1 MVVGDWLPKQPELIH
16 METNDKHPR
25 NDNSEQAPSRREF
38 LIKSGIT
45 LGSLALPSAVAAA
58 LTAPHAKHALMI
70 AEDANAQPFK
80 FGSEPKRQRKSFFDL
95 TDDEVKNLCRA
106 VGYMRNGSKA
116 KPLNVDDP
124 LQWDRYVASHARH
137 CTEAGFDQV
146 HWSWFF
152 LPWHR
157 AYLFFLER
165 ILADIL
171 TKVFSL
177 DGSKFALPYWDW
189 ISHKEIP
196 NTSER
201 TQKGLASP
209 LFGYDLTQEDMVSA
223 DNLGFDNL
231 ALSDG
236 YRGPTILKPQMDPAN
251 EVSPES
257 KEHIEETISFM
268 QPEYVANML
277 KLSFEDFAGK
287 PTTSQA
293 DGMGVLEH
301 NPHNNGHDWVGSRF
315 GSNRDMGTL
324 RYAAL
329 DPVFSMHHANID
341 RIWSLYRK
349 PQPDPKTSPW
359 GKQKYTF
366 LDLTGQPVSVTVRDV
381 IESMSTVQ
389 YLPPAST
396 LPQTKIFLAAVPAIS
411 SNAAQEEKEII
422 VQKAQTLTA
431 KPLTIQAESKPTL
444 KQMLDKSDAPGESSV
459 SILEI
464 TTGPIPVTEKFTI
477 RVFVNKADA
486 DAHTSIKDPAY
497 VGRIRALASEAR
509 GSESGALSHSFLII
523 LGGRDSR
530 FYQLVRPGAPFA
542 ITLVPVGSEQTL
554 KGFSVPIKEIKLKIV
569 K

>member
-1 MVVGDWLPKQPELIH
+1 
-16 METNDKHPR
+16 METNDKHPKT
-25 NDNSEQAPSRREF
+25 DNPEQAPSRREF
-38 LIKSGIT
+38 LIKSGIA
-45 LGSLALPSAVAAA
+45 LGSMALPAGVAAA
-58 LTAPHAKHALMI
+58 SSAPHAKHALV
-70 AEDANAQPFK
+70 ALEDANAQPFK

-137 CTEAGFDQV
+137 CTEQGFDQV

-196 NTSER
+196 NTAER

-231 ALSDG
+231 ALWDG

-251 EVSPES
+251 EVSQES
-257 KEHIEETISFM
+257 KEHIEETIKFM
-268 QPEYVANML
+268 EPGYVANML

-341 RIWSLYRK
+341 RIWKL
-349 PQPDPKTSPW
+349 
-359 GKQKYTF
+359 
-366 LDLTGQPVSVTVRDV
+366 V
-381 IESMSTVQ
+381 
-389 YLPPAST
+389 
-396 LPQTKIFLAAVPAIS
+396 PQTP
-411 SNAAQEEKEII
+411 
-422 VQKAQTLTA
+422 
-431 KPLTIQAESKPTL
+431 
-444 KQMLDKSDAPGESSV
+444 
-459 SILEI
+459 
-464 TTGPIPVTEKFTI
+464 TGPE
-477 RVFVNKADA
+477 N
-486 DAHTSIKDPAY
+486 
-497 VGRIRALASEAR
+497 
-509 GSESGALSHSFLII
+509 
-523 LGGRDSR
+523 
-530 FYQLVRPGAPFA
+530 
-542 ITLVPVGSEQTL
+542 
-554 KGFSVPIKEIKLKIV
+554 FSVG
-569 K
+569 

>member
-1 MVVGDWLPKQPELIH
+1 
-16 METNDKHPR
+16 METNDKHPKT
-25 NDNSEQAPSRREF
+25 DNPEQAPSRREF
-38 LIKSGIT
+38 LIKSGIA
-45 LGSLALPSAVAAA
+45 LGSLALPTAAA
-58 LTAPHAKHALMI
+58 AAASAPHAKHALVTS
-70 AEDANAQPFK
+70 EDASAPPFK

-231 ALSDG
+231 ALWDG

-251 EVSPES
+251 EVSQDS
-257 KEHIEETISFM
+257 KEHIEETIKFM
-268 QPEYVANML
+268 EPDYVANML

-287 PTTSQA
+287 STTSQA
-293 DGMGVLEH
+293 DGMGLLEH

-341 RIWSLYRK
+341 RIWSMYRK

-366 LDLTGQPVSVTVRDV
+366 LDITGQPVSVTVRDV
-381 IESMSTVQ
+381 IESMNTVQ
-389 YLPPAST
+389 YLPPAAP
-396 LPQTKIFLAAVPAIS
+396 LPQTQTFLAAVPAIS
-411 SNAAQEEKEII
+411 SAPAQEEKEII

-431 KPLTIQAESKPTL
+431 KPLTIQAELKPSTKL
-444 KQMLDKSDAPGESSV
+444 LMDKGIAPAESPLT
-459 SILEI
+459 ILEI

-486 DAHTSIKDPAY
+486 DARTSIKDPAY

-509 GSESGALSHSFLII
+509 GSESGGRSHSFLII
-523 LGGRDSR
+523 LGGSDSP
-530 FYQLVRPGAPFA
+530 FYKLVRPGAPFA

-554 KGFSVPIKEIKLKIV
+554 KGFSVPIKEIKLKVV

>member
-1 MVVGDWLPKQPELIH
+1 
-16 METNDKHPR
+16 METNDKQSRPDSPR
-25 NDNSEQAPSRREF
+25 QTPSRREF
-38 LIKSGIT
+38 LIRSGIA
-45 LGSLALPSAVAAA
+45 LGSMALPGAVAASN
-58 LTAPHAKHALMI
+58 APHAKHALMTS
-70 AEDANAQPFK
+70 EDANAQPFK

-137 CTEAGFDQV
+137 CTEQGFDQV

-201 TQKGLASP
+201 TQRSLASP

-231 ALSDG
+231 ALWDG
-236 YRGPTILKPQMDPAN
+236 YRGPNILKPQMDPAN

-257 KEHIEETISFM
+257 KEHIEETIKFM
-268 QPEYVANML
+268 EPDYIANML

-301 NPHNNGHDWVGSRF
+301 DPHNNGHDWVGSRF
-315 GSNRDMGTL
+315 GCNRDMGTL

-329 DPVFSMHHANID
+329 DPMFSMHHANID

-366 LDLTGQPVSVTVRDV
+366 LDITGLPVSVTVRDIV
-381 IESMSTVQ
+381 ESMNTVQ
-389 YLPPAST
+389 YLPPASQ

-411 SNAAQEEKEII
+411 AGAVQEKRETL
-422 VQKAQTLTA
+422 VQKPQTLTA
-431 KPLTIQAESKPTL
+431 KPLTIQTEPKPTM
-444 KQMLDKSDAPGESSV
+444 KSMLDTSAAPNEESI

-464 TTGPIPVTEKFTI
+464 TTGPIPVSEKFTI
-477 RVFVNKADA
+477 RVFLNKPDA
-486 DAHTSIKDPAY
+486 DTRTSIKDPAY

-509 GSESGALSHSFLII
+509 GAESGATSHSFLLI

-530 FYQLVRPGAPFA
+530 FYKLVRPDAPFA
-542 ITLVPVGSEQTL
+542 ITLVPVGSEQSL

>member
-1 MVVGDWLPKQPELIH
+1 
-16 METNDKHPR
+16 METNEQHPENNNPER
-25 NDNSEQAPSRREF
+25 APSRREF
-38 LIKSGIT
+38 LIKSGIA
-45 LGSLALPSAVAAA
+45 LSSMALPVAITPSPAGE
-58 LTAPHAKHALMI
+58 HAKHASLPS
-70 AEDANAQPFK
+70 EDAAAKPFK
-80 FGSEPKRQRKSFFDL
+80 FGSEPTRQRKSFYDL

-137 CTEAGFDQV
+137 CTEQGFDQV
-146 HWSWFF
+146 HWSWYF

-157 AYLFFLER
+157 AYLFFIER
-165 ILADIL
+165 VLANIL
-171 TKVFSL
+171 TTVFSL

-196 NTSER
+196 NTAER
-201 TQKGLASP
+201 AQKGLASP

-231 ALSDG
+231 ALWDG
-236 YRGPTILKPQMDPAN
+236 YRGPTILKPQMSAAN

-268 QPEYVANML
+268 EPEYIATML

-293 DGMGVLEH
+293 DGMGLLEH
-301 NPHNNGHDWVGSRF
+301 NPHNNGHDWVGARF

-329 DPVFSMHHANID
+329 DPMFSMHHANID

-359 GKQKYTF
+359 GKQNYTF
-366 LDLTGQPVSVTVRDV
+366 LDITGLPVSVTVRDIV
-381 IESMSTVQ
+381 ESMTTVQ
-389 YLPPAST
+389 YLPPTAQM
-396 LPQTKIFLAAVPAIS
+396 PQNKIFLAALPAIS
-411 SNAAQEEKEII
+411 SEPAQEQKETII
-422 VQKAQTLTA
+422 QKPQTLTA
-431 KPLTIQAESKPTL
+431 KPMTMQAESKPSTKRL
-444 KQMLDKSDAPGESSV
+444 MDAGMAPSESSV

-464 TTGPIPVTEKFTI
+464 MTGPIAVTEKFTI
-477 RVFVNKADA
+477 RVFVNKPDA
-486 DAHTSIKDPAY
+486 DSHTSITDPSY

-509 GSESGALSHSFLII
+509 GAESGAMSHSFLII

-530 FYQLVRPGAPFA
+530 FYKVAHPDAPFT